1 MAKCSVHGA
10 EIGTIYKLTSAR
22 RYMTDGVVL
31 KNVGF
36 GWKLAGKVKA
46 GIHPADAY
54 QRAAVRYSDELAA
67 NPALAAYRKELHAMA
82 GLGKRWKL
90 HMAVSAMPEDA
101 DGVWSEACDG
111 NWDNIHADVD
121 EVGNLCRLY
130 LAALDAAKAQ
140 RQTALDRD
148 VAAAVFFPV

>member
-1 MAKCSVHGA
+1 MAKCKAHGA

-31 KNVGF
+31 KNGGF

-46 GIHPADAY
+46 GIESFDAY
-54 QRAAVRYSDELAA
+54 QRAAARYDHNLAE
-67 NPALAAYRKELHAMA
+67 NPEFAAYRKELHAMA

-90 HMAVSAMPEDA
+90 HMAVEAMPDDC

-111 NWDNIHADVD
+111 YGDNVCADID
-121 EVGNLCRLY
+121 EVSNLCRLY
-130 LAALDAAKAQ
+130 LAAVSAKRAARQDAA
-140 RQTALDRD
+140 
-148 VAAAVFFPV
+148 